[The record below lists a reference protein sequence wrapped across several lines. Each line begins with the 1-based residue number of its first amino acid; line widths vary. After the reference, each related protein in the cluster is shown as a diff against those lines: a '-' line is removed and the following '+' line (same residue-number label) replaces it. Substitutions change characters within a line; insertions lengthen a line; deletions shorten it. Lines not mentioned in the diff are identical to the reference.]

1 MAYYFHKDRE
11 LYFQHQRLTTKNY
24 IIPFIDKHYKIKSGM
39 DVLEIGCGEGG
50 VIKAFADLGCV
61 CSGVELNDEKYKM
74 AAHMLTEEIGREQVK
89 LIHKNIYDPE
99 FKSRFQGQ
107 FDLIILKDVIEHIP
121 DQQKLLGYLH
131 TFLRKNGVIFFA
143 FPPWQ
148 MPFGGHQQMCESFLK
163 KTPWFHLLPMP
174 MYKLILKTMR
184 EPQKIIDGLIA
195 NKKTGISIER
205 FERILRKTGYR
216 EIEKTS
222 YLFNPIYKY
231 KFHLSPKE
239 QYKLLSKL
247 PYIRNFLTTAIYCLV
262 KFTGKE

>member
-1 MAYYFHKDRE
+1 M
-11 LYFQHQRLTTKNY
+11 
-24 IIPFIDKHYKIKSGM
+24 KI
-39 DVLEIGCGEGG
+39 LEIGCGEGG
-50 VIKAFADLGCV
+50 VIKAFANLGCV
-61 CSGVELNDEKYKM
+61 CTGVELNEEKYEM
-74 AAHMLTEEIGREQVK
+74 AAHMLTQEIGKDQVR
-89 LIHKNIYDPE
+89 LIHKNIYDTE
-99 FKSRFQGQ
+99 FKRQFQGQ

-131 TFLRKNGVIFFA
+131 TFLRKKGVIFFA

-174 MYKLILKTMR
+174 FYKFLLKTMR

-205 FERILRKTGYR
+205 FERILRKTGYQA
-216 EIEKTS
+216 IEKTF

-231 KFHLSPKE
+231 KFKISPRE
-239 QYKLLSKL
+239 QIRFISGLF
-247 PYIRNFLTTAIYCLV
+247 YIRNFLTTAMYYLV
-262 KFTGKE
+262 QHSDTK

>member
-11 LYFQHQRLTTKNY
+11 LYFQHQTLTTRNY
-24 IIPFIDKHYKIKSGM
+24 ILPFIERNYKIEKGM
-39 DVLEIGCGEGG
+39 KVLEIGCGEGG
-50 VIKAFADLGCV
+50 VLKAFTDLGCS
-61 CSGVELNDEKYKM
+61 CTGVELNDEKYNM
-74 AAHMLTEEIGREQVK
+74 AAHMLSAEIAKGQVK

-99 FKSRFQGQ
+99 FKRHFEKQ

-131 TFLRKNGVIFFA
+131 TFLRKNGVVFFA

-163 KTPWFHLLPMP
+163 KTPWFHLLPMWL
-174 MYKLILKTMR
+174 YKYVLKTMH
-184 EPQKIIDGLIA
+184 EPKIIIDGLIA

-216 EIEKTS
+216 TLEKVY

-231 KFHLSPKE
+231 KFNISPRE
-239 QYKLLSKL
+239 QIRFVSRLI
-247 PYIRNFLTTAIYCLV
+247 YIRNFLTTAMYYLIQYPD
-262 KFTGKE
+262 TE